1 MNKRICQL
9 ISNTYKSAR
18 VVGRGGVKIDP
29 SEVSSTEEF
38 KQAKKKAKD
47 IVEAE
52 RPKLR
57 VSDVGVISVDSN
69 ELARSE
75 AGQKQIEAL
84 RRLLGKKEKKD
95 ER

>member
-1 MNKRICQL
+1 MKNSLRQL

-18 VVGRGGVKIDP
+18 VVGHGGVKVDP

-38 KQAKKKAKD
+38 KQAKKKAKE

-69 ELARSE
+69 ELARSKV
-75 AGQKQIEAL
+75 GRRQIEAL
-84 RRLLGKKEKKD
+84 RRLMRK
-95 ER
+95 

>member
-1 MNKRICQL
+1 MSKRICQL

-18 VVGRGGVKIDP
+18 VVGRGAVKIDP
-29 SEVSSTEEF
+29 SEVSATEEF
-38 KQAKKKAKD
+38 KQAKKKAKE

-69 ELARSE
+69 ELAHSK
-75 AGQKQIEAL
+75 AGRKQIEAL
-84 RRLLGKKEKKD
+84 GRLTKKG
-95 ER
+95 